1 MEELK
6 AVTDALAIEKKKN
19 QDLRA
24 EIQTITREVKLSNS
38 HEDKNVAKGALSKSR
53 SVCIKLGLV
62 SKSIRRRIRILSK
75 FFRKIDLFCG

>member
-24 EIQTITREVKLSNS
+24 EIQTITQEVKLSNC
-38 HEDKNVAKGALSKSR
+38 HEDKNVAKGAQTKSR
-53 SVCIKLGLV
+53 SGCIKLGFV
-62 SKSIRRRIRILSK
+62 SEKV
-75 FFRKIDLFCG
+75 

>member
-24 EIQTITREVKLSNS
+24 EIQTITQEVKLSNS
-38 HEDKNVAKGALSKSR
+38 HEDKTVAKGAQTKSR
-53 SVCIKLGLV
+53 SACIKLGFV
-62 SKSIRRRIRILSK
+62 SKSIRRRLRILSK

>member
-24 EIQTITREVKLSNS
+24 EIQTITQEVKLSNS
-38 HEDKNVAKGALSKSR
+38 HEDKNVRVHKAN
-53 SVCIKLGLV
+53 
-62 SKSIRRRIRILSK
+62 
-75 FFRKIDLFCG
+75 IDLLA